1 MSNDIDKDETMS
13 NDLNDQHTGDQ
24 HASGDIESLEFSVE
38 YDDAGSFGEVPAQ
51 PAAGTAQD
59 DTDKAAKPAVDTD
72 ANATATS
79 ANASHV
85 DQTMR
90 LAKGKDSS
98 KTNAATERAYATTNH
113 RLDRQVRDRVL
124 LKSYPTFSLNHVTTT
139 ARKTGRHVLDRKS
152 VV

>member
-24 HASGDIESLEFSVE
+24 HTDGDIESLEFSVE
-38 YDDAGSFGEVPAQ
+38 YDDAGSFGEAPAQ

-90 LAKGKDSS
+90 LAKAR
-98 KTNAATERAYATTNH
+98 TQARPMPQPNAPTPPRTI
-113 RLDRQVRDRVL
+113 VL
-124 LKSYPTFSLNHVTTT
+124 
-139 ARKTGRHVLDRKS
+139 TGRCATACCSSRTPRSH
-152 VV
+152 